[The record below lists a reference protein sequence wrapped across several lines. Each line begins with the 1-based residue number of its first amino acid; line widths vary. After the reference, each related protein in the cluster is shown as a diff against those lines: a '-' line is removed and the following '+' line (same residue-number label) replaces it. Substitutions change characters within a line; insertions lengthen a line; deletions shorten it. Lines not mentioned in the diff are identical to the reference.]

1 MNIVFT
7 FLMLSG
13 IIFFAINGNIDS
25 VAQVAMMSASSAV
38 ERVIALVG
46 MICLWLG
53 VAKIAEKSGLIEV
66 LSNAIHPF
74 VRFLFPSVPEG
85 HPAMGA
91 MLMNMGANI
100 LGFGNAA
107 TPFGLKAMA
116 ELQKLND
123 KPDTASEAMCTFLA
137 INTSS
142 VTLIPTTIIG
152 LRAASGSRNP
162 TEVIGLIIFATT
174 CSTLVAVI
182 ADFIFRKLYRLGNGI
197 IP

>member
-7 FLMLSG
+7 FLVLSG

-38 ERVIALVG
+38 ERVITLVG

>member
-1 MNIVFT
+1 MNVIFA
-7 FLMLSG
+7 FLVLAG
-13 IIFFAINGNIDS
+13 IIFSALNGNIDS
-25 VAQVAMMSASSAV
+25 VTQAAMISASSAV
-38 ERVIALVG
+38 ERVITLIG
-46 MICLWLG
+46 MICLWIG
-53 VAKIAEKSGLIEV
+53 VARIAEKSGLIRV
-66 LSNAIHPF
+66 LSRAIYPF

-91 MLMNMGANI
+91 MLMNIGANI

-123 KPDTASEAMCTFLA
+123 DPETATEAMCTFLA

-152 LRAASGSRNP
+152 LRAASGSESP
-162 TEVIGLIIFATT
+162 TEVIGLIIFATF
-174 CSTLVAVI
+174 CSTFTAVV
-182 ADFIFRKLYRLGNGI
+182 ADFFFRGLYRIGNNNMR
-197 IP
+197 

>member
-7 FLMLSG
+7 FLVLSG

-38 ERVIALVG
+38 ERVITLVG

-182 ADFIFRKLYRLGNGI
+182 ADFIFRKLYRLGNDI
-197 IP
+197 TH

>member
-1 MNIVFT
+1 MNVIFA
-7 FLMLSG
+7 FLVLSG
-13 IIFFAINGNIDS
+13 IIYSALNGNIDS
-25 VAQVAMMSASSAV
+25 VTQAAMVSASSAV
-38 ERVIALVG
+38 ERVITLTG
-46 MICLWLG
+46 MICLWIG
-53 VAKIAEKSGLIEV
+53 VARIADKSGLIKV
-66 LSNAIHPF
+66 LSRAIYPF

-91 MLMNMGANI
+91 MLMNIGANI

-123 KPDTASEAMCTFLA
+123 DPETATEAMCTFLA

-152 LRAASGSRNP
+152 LRAASESENP
-162 TEVIGLIIFATT
+162 TEVIGLIIFATC
-174 CSTLVAVI
+174 CSTFIAVA
-182 ADFIFRKLYRLGNGI
+182 ADFFFRKLYRMKNNNMR
-197 IP
+197 